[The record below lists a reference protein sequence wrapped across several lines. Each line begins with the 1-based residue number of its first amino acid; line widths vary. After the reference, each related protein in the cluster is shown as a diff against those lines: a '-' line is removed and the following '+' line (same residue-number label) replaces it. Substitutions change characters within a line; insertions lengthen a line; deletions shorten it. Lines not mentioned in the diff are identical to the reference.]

1 MDYSLRYLNP
11 VLTDRVNHLLEK
23 TYGVQPHPPLLF
35 KTMTHNQ
42 YRGEL
47 EEFEERLMK
56 LNKFNI
62 LIKNVPRF
70 AESAATKTRVKV
82 TYVALRDTFNQFG
95 EVRKIEVFNG
105 NVYIGF
111 HKKSHATSTHD
122 QINNMQMGDNIIKT
136 KVI

>member
-1 MDYSLRYLNP
+1 MDSSLRYLNP
-11 VLTDRVNHLLEK
+11 TLTDRVNNLLEK
-23 TYGVQPHPPLLF
+23 TYGEQPRTPLLF

-42 YRGEL
+42 YKNEL
-47 EEFEERLMK
+47 ENFEERLMK

-95 EVRKIEVFNG
+95 KVRNIEVFNG

-111 HKKSHATSTHD
+111 HKKIHATSTHG
-122 QINNMQMGDNIIKT
+122 QINNMKMGDNIIKT